1 MGPSLYE
8 TTQSE
13 PFTQP
18 LWLIASPRLTMA
30 AAARGLEKPLG
41 THGEDDPGNVEHSHP
56 LKIMNDF
63 HHGWILNWKSGEK
76 K

>member
-1 MGPSLYE
+1 MPTICTFVHHESPVHLGPLVGPSLYE

-30 AAARGLEKPLG
+30 AAARGLENHWG
-41 THGEDDPGNVEHSHP
+41 HMER
-56 LKIMNDF
+56 M
-63 HHGWILNWKSGEK
+63 ILET
-76 K
+76 